1 LGAAK
6 DFNPKI
12 AVEISLLSLAR
23 GSAFPRAEMPE
34 ELEWFKLSYRHKVQ
48 EKNNSNLTRKTERW
62 ESRFGLLQ
70 AACKANQIPG
80 RVFAEESDGIAA
92 RRVPRL
98 PGWEVASN
106 HREMARQTR
115 DRRGFSKKIIL
126 SKIPRNCF

>member
-1 LGAAK
+1 VYLSTRLGAAK

-80 RVFAEESDGIAA
+80 RVCGRERWNRCPKGATASRVGSGIKPSGDGEANAEIAEDFQK
-92 RRVPRL
+92 R
-98 PGWEVASN
+98 
-106 HREMARQTR
+106 
-115 DRRGFSKKIIL
+115 
-126 SKIPRNCF
+126 